1 MISFASVFERIR
13 QKPET
18 VRVRYLFFSV
28 GISFVFVVAL
38 WAFSL
43 QASFGTLLKNDAGG
57 AVDAVRENARN
68 IQESAPVSL
77 EDLLKAGK
85 TLKEGVVEQ
94 SPSEATRPSS
104 PETSDF
110 LPGSAAAVTSGDATD
125 TIDTAAGSAPVDVS
139 PTKGSDTTPV
149 APTEHSAV
157 DANQ

>member
-1 MISFASVFERIR
+1 MISLASVFEHIR

-18 VRVRYLFFSV
+18 VRIRYLFFSV

-43 QASFGTLLKNDAGG
+43 KASFGTFLENDADS
-57 AVDAVRENARN
+57 AADAVRENARN

-85 TLKEGVVEQ
+85 TLKEGAVEQ
-94 SPSEATRPSS
+94 PPSEATRSS
-104 PETSDF
+104 TPETSDF
-110 LPGSAAAVTSGDATD
+110 LPGSAAAVTSGDAA
-125 TIDTAAGSAPVDVS
+125 DTADTAVGSASADAL
-139 PTKGSDTTPV
+139 PTKGSDT
-149 APTEHSAV
+149 APTEQSAV